1 MSEDIYIGVAH
12 LELHIPEARSLKAKR
27 GPVRSLIEKIR
38 NRHQVLVIGLC
49 DVVTRVWREN
59 GSDELGVLPT
69 QVDVEAR
76 LRRVEKTIDLNWTGH
91 VLSWEIEIIQ
101 S

>member
-27 GPVRSLIEKIR
+27 GPVRSLVEKIR
-38 NRHQVLVIGLC
+38 NRHQVLVIEVEHQNLYQRARLAIC
-49 DVVTRVWREN
+49 ALSTD
-59 GSDELGVLPT
+59 P
-69 QVDVEAR
+69 VDVEAR

>member
-1 MSEDIYIGVAH
+1 LSEDIYIGVAH

-38 NRHQVLVIGLC
+38 NRHQVLVIEVEHQNLYQRARLAIC
-49 DVVTRVWREN
+49 ALSTD
-59 GSDELGVLPT
+59 P
-69 QVDVEAR
+69 VDVEAR

>member
-27 GPVRSLIEKIR
+27 GPVRSLVEKIR
-38 NRHQVLVIGLC
+38 NRHQVLVIEVDHQNLYQRARLAIC
-49 DVVTRVWREN
+49 ALSTD
-59 GSDELGVLPT
+59 P
-69 QVDVEAR
+69 VDVEAR